1 MSAADKCEK
10 SDHLSSKDENGS
22 LSMSDASKEDKS
34 ESELNSYKFPRP
46 RVYVKN
52 CYKSEKVPVLTTLK
66 DISITVGSKPRLPEY
81 DSYIERQLQLSQPSK
96 RNLKGIKV
104 DE

>member
-34 ESELNSYKFPRP
+34 ESEVNSYKFPRP

-66 DISITVGSKPRLPEY
+66 EISITVGSKPRLPEY
-81 DSYIERQLQLSQPSK
+81 DSYIERQLQLSNPL
-96 RNLKGIKV
+96 RRI
-104 DE
+104 